1 MWALSG
7 TTGKSARPLAQS
19 NYIRPMRSPVS
30 RIAAIAAVLALG
42 ALCPVPAQAG
52 DGPPPDT
59 MCAVEGRTVVEGWGV
74 ATCRQFHESGAAVH
88 LPEDSTRAVYG
99 LWDGTGLLT
108 RSGTLPVAGGRWETL
123 SPISGL
129 YLRATPRDGTATNPV
144 PVLLVKPS
152 AVLSP
157 MAGLQARVGVQWFD
171 PPPGVSD
178 TTALLRFTSSTA
190 AEVATYRH
198 GLRVGARCIPALADT
213 KTTRAAYEPFF
224 GEGDLA
230 LLWFA
235 GMHAP
240 VDSEI
245 VVDSQMGPSWMTRGP
260 ALIDLLSGPW
270 QPTRVDFTIHANPI
284 GTPAQMAGPLGPT
297 RDRGRC

>member
-1 MWALSG
+1 M
-7 TTGKSARPLAQS
+7 RPLS
-19 NYIRPMRSPVS
+19 VW
-30 RIAAIAAVLALG
+30 IATLAAVLAVG
-42 ALCPVPAQAG
+42 ALSRLPATAG
-52 DGPPPDT
+52 DIPRPDT
-59 MCAVEGRTVVEGWGV
+59 MCAVEGRTVVEGWEV
-74 ATCRQFHESGAAVH
+74 TTCRQFHDSGAAVF
-88 LPEDSTRAVYG
+88 LPADSTRAVYG

-108 RSGTLPVAGGRWETL
+108 RSGTLPVAGARWDAL
-123 SPISGL
+123 SQVSGL

-144 PVLLVKPS
+144 PVLLVRSS
-152 AVLSP
+152 AVLTP
-157 MAGLQARVGVQWFD
+157 MAGLQARVGIRWID
-171 PPPGVSD
+171 PPDDVPD
-178 TTALLRFTSSTA
+178 APAILRFTSSTT

-198 GLRVGARCIPALADT
+198 GLRVGPRCIPALADT
-213 KTTRAAYEPFF
+213 KATRAAYEPFF

-245 VVDSQMGPSWMTRGP
+245 VVDSQMGPSWMSRGP

-270 QPTRVDFTIHANPI
+270 QPTRVDFSIHANPV
-284 GTPAQMAGPLGPT
+284 GTPAQMAGPLGPI